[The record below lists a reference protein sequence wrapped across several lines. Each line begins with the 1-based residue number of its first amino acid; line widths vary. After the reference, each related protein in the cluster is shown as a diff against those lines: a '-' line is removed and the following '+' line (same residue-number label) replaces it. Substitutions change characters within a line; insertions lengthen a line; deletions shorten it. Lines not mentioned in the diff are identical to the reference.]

1 MGKLWPSTVAASMI
15 AAQLCLTV
23 LTFWSAYGER
33 GPLPDITRLVPGFW
47 SANWYIVLILLSAV
61 FIVIAFR
68 LSFRLYEVQRP
79 SSQFLKS
86 LARASKADNLDTKM
100 AGDKLVIRAGLW
112 AAVEISATED
122 ENKTI
127 VSARACATASGWAVV
142 LILAVVLSTY
152 AIVALIVALFI
163 FVRAHAFANQRLTK
177 MITALRFDTPTSE
190 TLNPRSEITD
200 TLSEGGR
207 IASEARKSAQMSYC
221 LKVLVVLVVFVYMLP
236 SAVTLMIRHAND
248 DTPDMS
254 GDLDL
259 YVFLASL
266 VIGIALIAHLSHRSK
281 PVIAEYRQWE
291 NRLENLLSAETSGK
305 KDKLEESAVES
316 LLEVVERIEKWTRDQ
331 KRERIYNN
339 PLSWLLVMILLYVEI
354 TVLLEIVLGFLQFR
368 SSLGVNLVVLSA
380 VEVALVFVS
389 YILVSIVRR
398 MQARYL
404 AYSDEDWK
412 ARKAWIDSELEKR
425 IEEVSHAR

>member
-1 MGKLWPSTVAASMI
+1 
-15 AAQLCLTV
+15 
-23 LTFWSAYGER
+23 
-33 GPLPDITRLVPGFW
+33 
-47 SANWYIVLILLSAV
+47 
-61 FIVIAFR
+61 
-68 LSFRLYEVQRP
+68 
-79 SSQFLKS
+79 
-86 LARASKADNLDTKM
+86 M

-207 IASEARKSAQMSYC
+207 IAAEARKSAQMSYC

-266 VIGIALIAHLSHRSK
+266 VIGIALIAHLSRRSK

-305 KDKLEESAVES
+305 KDKFEESAVES

>member
-1 MGKLWPSTVAASMI
+1 
-15 AAQLCLTV
+15 
-23 LTFWSAYGER
+23 
-33 GPLPDITRLVPGFW
+33 
-47 SANWYIVLILLSAV
+47 
-61 FIVIAFR
+61 
-68 LSFRLYEVQRP
+68 
-79 SSQFLKS
+79 
-86 LARASKADNLDTKM
+86 
-100 AGDKLVIRAGLW
+100 
-112 AAVEISATED
+112 
-122 ENKTI
+122 
-127 VSARACATASGWAVV
+127 
-142 LILAVVLSTY
+142 
-152 AIVALIVALFI
+152 
-163 FVRAHAFANQRLTK
+163 
-177 MITALRFDTPTSE
+177 
-190 TLNPRSEITD
+190 
-200 TLSEGGR
+200 
-207 IASEARKSAQMSYC
+207 
-221 LKVLVVLVVFVYMLP
+221 
-236 SAVTLMIRHAND
+236 
-248 DTPDMS
+248 
-254 GDLDL
+254 
-259 YVFLASL
+259 
-266 VIGIALIAHLSHRSK
+266 
-281 PVIAEYRQWE
+281 VIAEYRQWE